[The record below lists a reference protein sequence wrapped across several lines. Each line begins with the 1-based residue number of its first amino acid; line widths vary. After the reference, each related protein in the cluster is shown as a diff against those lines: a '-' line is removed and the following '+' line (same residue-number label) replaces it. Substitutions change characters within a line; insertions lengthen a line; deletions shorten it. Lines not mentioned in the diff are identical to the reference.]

1 MRYLIR
7 LVTPPSGIILDPF
20 AGSGTTGEAALLEG
34 FDAVLIERE
43 AEYVADIR
51 ARLESVAPIETVA
64 D

>member
-7 LVTPPSGIILDPF
+7 LIAPPGGVVLDPF

-34 FDAVLIERE
+34 VDCVLIERE
-43 AEYVADIR
+43 AEYIADIR
-51 ARLESVAPIETVA
+51 ARLESVAPIETAA